1 MHSKEEQEFIS
12 EFLFETNKIVDN
24 VWIGLIR
31 NDNQLEWKDGSQIDF
46 TFWAEENPSNKSD
59 HDCVQMIPDSSPT
72 GQWADQ
78 SCNKKNLIVCQKAPN
93 MTLSFLRK
101 IQLEMM
107 KELKETKESF
117 SDNRKK
123 LS

>member
-1 MHSKEEQEFIS
+1 
-12 EFLFETNKIVDN
+12 
-24 VWIGLIR
+24 
-31 NDNQLEWKDGSQIDF
+31 
-46 TFWAEENPSNKSD
+46 
-59 HDCVQMIPDSSPT
+59 MIPDSSPT

>member
-46 TFWAEENPSNKSD
+46 TF
-59 HDCVQMIPDSSPT
+59 
-72 GQWADQ
+72 
-78 SCNKKNLIVCQKAPN
+78 
-93 MTLSFLRK
+93 
-101 IQLEMM
+101 
-107 KELKETKESF
+107 
-117 SDNRKK
+117 
-123 LS
+123 

>member
-46 TFWAEENPSNKSD
+46 TFQAEENPSNKSD